1 MAEITA
7 VVPSGGRDTAWTRC
21 CRACTPRLPATSA
34 VPLPCVRDLN
44 LRLCLVLLREKGG
57 TQRWQP
63 SR

>member
-1 MAEITA
+1 ML
-7 VVPSGGRDTAWTRC
+7 
-21 CRACTPRLPATSA
+21 PRLHTEAGCHVGGA
-34 VPLPCVRDLN
+34 LALGVCDLN